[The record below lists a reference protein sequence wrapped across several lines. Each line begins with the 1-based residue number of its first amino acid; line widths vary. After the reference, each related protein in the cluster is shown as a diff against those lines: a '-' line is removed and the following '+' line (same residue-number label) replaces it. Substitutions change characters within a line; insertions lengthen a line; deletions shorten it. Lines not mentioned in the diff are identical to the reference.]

1 MNVWEKCLTSCWK
14 WVPEMSTLI
23 LNIIGNIRKNFEN
36 NTECEHDNVWK
47 FWGKNKWELL
57 QTETFKRLVW
67 GVSNMD
73 NARKKYV
80 NIDSLY
86 SGEILALLL
95 SVETNDEE
103 DIETIMND
111 SGTELLAQY
120 ESVISTNVIRKDE
133 LSD

>member
-23 LNIIGNIRKNFEN
+23 PNIIGNIRKNFEN

-133 LSD
+133 FSD

>member
-133 LSD
+133 LSH

>member
-1 MNVWEKCLTSCWK
+1 
-14 WVPEMSTLI
+14 
-23 LNIIGNIRKNFEN
+23 
-36 NTECEHDNVWK
+36 
-47 FWGKNKWELL
+47 
-57 QTETFKRLVW
+57 
-67 GVSNMD
+67 MD

-95 SVETNDEE
+95 SVENNDEE

-120 ESVISTNVIRKDE
+120 ELVISTNIIRKDE

>member
-1 MNVWEKCLTSCWK
+1 
-14 WVPEMSTLI
+14 
-23 LNIIGNIRKNFEN
+23 
-36 NTECEHDNVWK
+36 
-47 FWGKNKWELL
+47 
-57 QTETFKRLVW
+57 
-67 GVSNMD
+67 MD